1 MPVPRTLKGRFS
13 AERLYAPRSIVLC
26 GAGTEAGQRVLA
38 NMEQAGFAGRLM
50 VLARAATDSAK
61 PPDLPEIPDL
71 AVLTCAP
78 GEGAP
83 TLRALAAWG
92 TRAAIV
98 MSGVP
103 DLRALAQE
111 TGVRILGPS
120 SFGLAVP
127 SLGINASVSHMAV
140 PAGRVALLTQSPA
153 LARAIIDWAGP
164 NGVGFSHI
172 SGVGGNVDLGFGVGL
187 DWLARDPETG
197 LILLDINRVRA
208 RRAFISAAR
217 AASRLRPVVA
227 IRPGGAL
234 ADPTGRSDAV
244 FEAALSRAGVFV
256 VKHLDE
262 LLAAAGTLTRSR
274 PARGEALAI
283 VTNAL
288 GPGKLAADAALA
300 AGIRLAV
307 LPAEAQA
314 ALAASAPITLREGLI
329 YAGAGAATR
338 VADIAAM
345 LGAAPGVGGVLVL
358 LAPTGP
364 ADGAAIEAV
373 LAAGKLGPLPVLSC
387 IMGETTGAPHRRRL
401 AEAGLPAFATPEQ
414 AVQGFVHLLR
424 ARRARIAARELPG
437 RRVLEVAPDH
447 DAVVHVLAGARAAGR
462 DGLSVAETSAILRA
476 YGVKTGPSVPGE
488 RIGVQVNDDA
498 SFGPAIGL
506 AVGGGVMRYGL
517 PPLNLKLAL
526 DLASAAGLHGGPAE
540 AASQLLVRVSQLLVD
555 EPGIGMLGLDPVW
568 LAEAGAV
575 CADAAIWL
583 RPPGEAAV
591 LAIPPYPEYLSE
603 QWESRGQVFTIRPI
617 RPEDAQAHGD
627 MVRRVPPE
635 DMRYRFFTATR
646 EVAPEQ
652 MARLTQI
659 DYEREMAFI
668 AVRNSDG
675 ATVGVSRLVRE
686 MGTPRGEFAIVVEPS
701 AKGLGLAAHLMA
713 RLVAWGRSVGLGEIV
728 GTVLSDNHAMIG
740 FVRHL
745 GFVVRYVPDEADVV
759 EAVLALD
766 GDGKG

>member
-1 MPVPRTLKGRFS
+1 MPIARTLKGRFS

-26 GAGTEAGQRVLA
+26 GAETEAGQRVRA
-38 NMEQAGFAGRLM
+38 NMEQAGFAGRLITAGPA
-50 VLARAATDSAK
+50 LAAPAKLTDLGEA
-61 PPDLPEIPDL
+61 PDL

-83 TLRALAAWG
+83 TLRMMATWG

-111 TGVRILGPS
+111 TGIRILGPS

-127 SLGINASVSHMAV
+127 RLGINASACHMAV

-153 LARAIIDWAGP
+153 LARAIVDWAGP

-187 DWLARDPETG
+187 DWLARDPDTG

-234 ADPTGRSDAV
+234 ADPSGRSDAV

-274 PARGEALAI
+274 PARGESLAI
-283 VTNAL
+283 VTNAV
-288 GPGKLAADAALA
+288 GPGRLAADAALA
-300 AGIRLAV
+300 AGIRLAI

-314 ALAASAPITLREGLI
+314 ALAASAPVQLRDGLV

-373 LAAGKLGPLPVLSC
+373 LAAARLGPLPVLSC

-437 RRVLEVAPDH
+437 RRVLEVAPEH
-447 DAVVHVLAGARAAGR
+447 DAVARVMEGARAAGR
-462 DGLSVAETSAILRA
+462 DGLSVAETGAVLRA
-476 YGVKTGPSVPGE
+476 YGIVLGPGGSGE
-488 RIGVQVNDDA
+488 RIGVRVNDDA
-498 SFGPAIGL
+498 SFGPAIGI
-506 AVGGGVMRYGL
+506 AVGVGVMRFGL
-517 PPLNLKLAL
+517 PPLNLNLAL
-526 DLASAAGLHGGPAE
+526 DLASSAGLDGGTAE

-568 LAEAGAV
+568 LSDAGAI

-583 RPPGEAAV
+583 RPPGEASV

-668 AVRNSDG
+668 AVRNSDQ

-713 RLVAWGRSVGLGEIV
+713 RLIAWGRSVGLGEIV

-745 GFVVRYVPDEADVV
+745 GFVVRGVPDEPDVV
-759 EAVLALD
+759 EAVLKLD
-766 GDGKG
+766 SDQ

>member
-1 MPVPRTLKGRFS
+1 MPLPRTLKGRFS
-13 AERLYAPRSIVLC
+13 AERLYAPQIIVLA
-26 GAGTEAGQRVLA
+26 GAETPAGRRVRV
-38 NMEQAGFAGRLM
+38 NMEEAGFAGRLM
-50 VLARAATDSAK
+50 LAGSDDAA
-61 PPDLPEIPDL
+61 LPEVPDL
-71 AVLTCAP
+71 AVLACPPA
-78 GEGAP
+78 EGAA
-83 TLRALAAWG
+83 TLRALAALG

-98 MSGVP
+98 MTKIP

-127 SLGINASVSHMAV
+127 RLGINASLSHMRV
-140 PAGRVALLTQSPA
+140 PAGRVALLTQSPS

-187 DWLARDPETG
+187 DWLSRDPHTG
-197 LILLDINRVRA
+197 LILLDISLVRA

-217 AASRLRPVVA
+217 AASRMRPVVA

-234 ADPTGRSDAV
+234 LDSTGRADVV
-244 FEAALSRAGVFV
+244 FEAALARAGVFV
-256 VKHLDE
+256 VQTLDE
-262 LLAAAGTLTRSR
+262 LLAAAGTLSRSR

-283 VTNAL
+283 VTNAM
-288 GPGKLAADAALA
+288 GPGRLAADAALA
-300 AGIRLAV
+300 AGIGLAV
-307 LPAEAQA
+307 LADDAQA
-314 ALAASAPITLREGLI
+314 ALAASAPVELREGLV
-329 YAGAGAATR
+329 YAGSAATTR
-338 VADIAAM
+338 VAEIAAM
-345 LGAAPGVGGVLVL
+345 LAALPGVGGVLVL

-364 ADGAAIEAV
+364 ADAAAIEAV
-373 LAAGKLGPLPVLSC
+373 VAAGRLGPLPVLSC
-387 IMGETTGAPHRRRL
+387 VMGESTGAAHRRRL

-437 RRVLEVAPDH
+437 RRVLDVAPDH
-447 DAVVHVLAGARAAGR
+447 ATVARVLANARATGRLALAAAETGEVLGAYGITLGESEGGEQACVSVYDDAV
-462 DGLSVAETSAILRA
+462 
-476 YGVKTGPSVPGE
+476 
-488 RIGVQVNDDA
+488 
-498 SFGPAIGL
+498 FGPAIGL
-506 AVGGGVMRYGL
+506 GVPCGPMHYGL

-526 DLASAAGLHGGPAE
+526 DQARAAGLHGAGAE

-555 EPGIGMLGLDPVW
+555 EASIGTIGLDPVW
-568 LAEAGAV
+568 LGDAGAV
-575 CADAAIWL
+575 CAQAAIRL
-583 RPPGEAAV
+583 RPPGCAAV

-603 QWESRGQVFTIRPI
+603 RWESRGQAFTIRPI
-617 RPEDAQAHGD
+617 RPEDAQAHAD
-627 MVRRVPPE
+627 MVARVPPE

-646 EVAPEQ
+646 EVSSEQ

-668 AVRNSDG
+668 AVRERDH

-686 MGTPRGEFAIVVEPS
+686 MGTARGEFAIVVEPS

-713 RLVAWGRSVGLGEIV
+713 RVIDWGRDVGLGEIT
-728 GTVLSDNHAMIG
+728 GTVLADNHAMIG

-745 GFVVRYVPDEADVV
+745 GFVVRHVPDEPDVV
-759 EAVLALD
+759 EAVLQV
-766 GDGKG
+766 